1 MPPPGLQNK
10 SLDENY
16 KNYIKEFE
24 DCWVQLN
31 IEYGISIT
39 IKCHVIFDHLE
50 EFIERQGRPLG
61 EFSEQVVEATHQ
73 KLDKIW
79 QWYCVKNLRS
89 EKHGEQFQN
98 CINDFNSMN
107 I

>member
-1 MPPPGLQNK
+1 MKTSTYLLSAWRHCTRSK
-10 SLDENY
+10 KLALD
-16 KNYIKEFE
+16 
-24 DCWVQLN
+24 
-31 IEYGISIT
+31 
-39 IKCHVIFDHLE
+39 HFDHLE